1 MIWIVFVGKLG
12 TIFALFVSIMTS
24 QVTNS
29 LGVLGILL
37 LESYVTDDIIGV
49 CAQCRTGRE

>member
-1 MIWIVFVGKLG
+1 LLENSAPFLPC
-12 TIFALFVSIMTS
+12 FVSIMVS